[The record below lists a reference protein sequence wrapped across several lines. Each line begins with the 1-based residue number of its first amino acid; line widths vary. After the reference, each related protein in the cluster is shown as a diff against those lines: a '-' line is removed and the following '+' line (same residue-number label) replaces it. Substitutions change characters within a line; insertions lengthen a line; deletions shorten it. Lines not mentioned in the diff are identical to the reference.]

1 MVEEHDIYMY
11 EGELLRSAMTMCT
24 LQQTL
29 WLQVRDKKATTID
42 VHNTIVPCT
51 ALHTSKR
58 FQGLQQHKQ
67 ECHRQ
72 KSQKAHGSMSFHGG
86 SFCRFYWL
94 HVVLPAYTVFFTV
107 LEIILIS
114 TVLTCLEESEP
125 NMFHC
130 CTILI
135 YLVHVTAAY
144 DITLLFTC
152 NVFSMILQ

>member
-1 MVEEHDIYMY
+1 MPQAEEPESTWI
-11 EGELLRSAMTMCT
+11 
-24 LQQTL
+24 
-29 WLQVRDKKATTID
+29 
-42 VHNTIVPCT
+42 N
-51 ALHTSKR
+51 
-58 FQGLQQHKQ
+58 
-67 ECHRQ
+67 
-72 KSQKAHGSMSFHGG
+72 
-86 SFCRFYWL
+86 
-94 HVVLPAYTVFFTV
+94 VLPWRKFLQILLVARGSASIHCIFTV
-107 LEIILIS
+107 LETIIFS